1 MFTNF
6 VYFIIIENHVPIHL
20 FYQLKL
26 CQDNFSGN
34 ILFKT
39 KINEMSYILIDQGQK
54 HVAGMSERH
63 INQNTRRTHLLNLQP
78 VFVIFFHLLSVSTEN
93 QEMGEIDAA
102 WILCFSNLPEI
113 VFLKWEMKMYH
124 CLYFSPV
131 RWLNP
136 NHACVI
142 ASQLYEILK
151 NEQK

>member
-78 VFVIFFHLLSVSTEN
+78 VFVIFLCRHYICITSSFCFHRKPRDGRDWCSLNFMLFKFAWNSFFKMRNENVSLS
-93 QEMGEIDAA
+93 
-102 WILCFSNLPEI
+102 ILFTCPLI
-113 VFLKWEMKMYH
+113 
-124 CLYFSPV
+124 
-131 RWLNP
+131 
-136 NHACVI
+136 
-142 ASQLYEILK
+142 
-151 NEQK
+151 